1 MTQTE
6 IVLDVLKGAG
16 KRGITAF
23 DALRYNI
30 FRLGAR
36 VYDLR
41 RLGYEIRT
49 ILEFHGTESERNGM
63 HARYILERAR

>member
-6 IVLDVLKGAG
+6 IVLGLLKSAG

-23 DALRYNI
+23 DGLAHNI

-36 VYDLR
+36 IYDLR
-41 RLGYEIRT
+41 RLGFKIRT
-49 ILEFHGTESERNGM
+49 ILEVHGTTTERPGL
-63 HARYILERAR
+63 HARYILERA